1 MIIKIVEFW
10 KIDNLKNT
18 CDEYYVNFYVCGDGD
33 SSWGDNCDNS
43 AGANGSSN
51 SKGVMVGY

>member
-1 MIIKIVEFW
+1 M
-10 KIDNLKNT
+10 NT
-18 CDEYYVNFYVCGDGD
+18 MSIFMCGDGD
-33 SSWGDNCDNS
+33 SSWGDNCDKS